1 MYKRQKIP
9 ARSVGGID
17 FPGLGLDGKLRF
29 DIKFDEQWQETITR
43 QELDECKRQSKRTD
57 RALYALNLIEQKMES
72 LHQKEPS
79 PDIVFIA
86 IPKEIIKVCRKPR
99 QKSLKITL
107 AHRRFS
113 STITEEQ
120 MRGDYDFHNIIKVIG
135 MKYHLTTQV
144 ILPPTLDLE
153 KKIGVQDLA
162 TRAWNYNC
170 SHIL

>member
-1 MYKRQKIP
+1 LTADAGIIGSSETIGDLLDFFDNLHNKIP

-29 DIKFDEQWQETITR
+29 DIKFDEQWQEIITR

-86 IPKEIIKVCRKPR
+86 IPMEIIKICRK
-99 QKSLKITL
+99 SITFQ
-107 AHRRFS
+107 RR
-113 STITEEQ
+113 
-120 MRGDYDFHNIIKVIG
+120 
-135 MKYHLTTQV
+135 
-144 ILPPTLDLE
+144 
-153 KKIGVQDLA
+153 
-162 TRAWNYNC
+162 
-170 SHIL
+170 